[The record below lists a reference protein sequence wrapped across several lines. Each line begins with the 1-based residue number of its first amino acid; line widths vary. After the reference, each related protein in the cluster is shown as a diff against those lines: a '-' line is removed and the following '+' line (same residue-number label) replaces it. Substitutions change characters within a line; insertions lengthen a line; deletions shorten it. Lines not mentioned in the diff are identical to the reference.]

1 MPATLKE
8 YPGAL
13 ATPAQ
18 FRELADEYRDAALLL
33 LAASERR
40 RPLSRAP
47 FRLSAIQA
55 IELYL
60 NAYLLAHGHDAAEVR
75 KLQHDLGARTELAAA
90 AGLKLRQKTAEHLKT
105 LHQNREYLVTR
116 YGPELASQTSQ
127 INRLT
132 ATLDEVGRKV
142 GATFPCKETQQALPR
157 AA

>member
-1 MPATLKE
+1 MPTTLKE
-8 YPGAL
+8 YPGTL
-13 ATPAQ
+13 ATPVQ
-18 FRELADEYRDAALLL
+18 FLELADAYRDAAVLL

-47 FRLSAIQA
+47 FRLSAIQS

-60 NAYLLAHGHDAAEVR
+60 NAYLLAHGHDASEVR
-75 KLQHDLGARTELAAA
+75 KLQHDLGVRTELAAA

-116 YGPELASQTSQ
+116 YGPELTSQTSQ

-132 ATLDEVGRKV
+132 ATLDEVARKV
-142 GATFPCKETQQALPR
+142 GASLPCKEISKVP
-157 AA
+157 